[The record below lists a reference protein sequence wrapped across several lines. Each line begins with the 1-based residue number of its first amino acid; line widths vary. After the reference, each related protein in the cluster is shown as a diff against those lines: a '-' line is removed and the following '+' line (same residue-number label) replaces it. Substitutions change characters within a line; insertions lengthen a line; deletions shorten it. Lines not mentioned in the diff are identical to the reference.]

1 MIYVTRMD
9 GKTLLINPEL
19 LEAVEATPDTV
30 LTFTNG
36 KKMVVKEGLDE
47 LRDRVIAYRRAILW
61 LVREEI
67 SLG

>member
-9 GKTLLINPEL
+9 GKSLLVNAEL

-36 KKMVVKEGLDE
+36 KKMVVKENVE
-47 LRDRVIAYRRAILW
+47 EIRNRVIVYKRAILW
-61 LVREEI
+61 STREEI
-67 SLG
+67 SSS

>member
-9 GKTLLINPEL
+9 GKSLLVNAEL

-36 KKMVVKEGLDE
+36 KKMVVKENVE
-47 LRDRVIAYRRAILW
+47 EIRNRVIIYQRAILW
-61 LVREEI
+61 STREEI
-67 SLG
+67 SSS

>member
-1 MIYVTRMD
+1 MIYVTRLD
-9 GKTLLINPEL
+9 GKPLLVNPEL
-19 LEAVEATPDTV
+19 LEMVEATPDTV

-36 KKMVVKEGLDE
+36 RKMVVKESLDD

-61 LVREEI
+61 LTREEI

>member
-9 GKTLLINPEL
+9 GKALLINPEL
-19 LEAVEATPDTV
+19 LEMAEATPDTV

-47 LRDRVIAYRRAILW
+47 LRDRVIGYRRAILW

-67 SLG
+67 SQG